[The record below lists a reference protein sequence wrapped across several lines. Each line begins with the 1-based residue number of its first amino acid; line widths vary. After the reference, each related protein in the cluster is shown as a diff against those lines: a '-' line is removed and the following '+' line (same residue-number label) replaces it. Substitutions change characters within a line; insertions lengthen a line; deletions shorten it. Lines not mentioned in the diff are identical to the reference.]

1 MLEDNPFRS
10 LIRRIRAGDEAAAAE
25 LVRNY
30 EPVVRRAARLRLV
43 DSRLQCLFDSLDISQ
58 SVFASFFLRAAL
70 GQYEL
75 DRPEQLLNL
84 LLNMSRKK
92 LVDHARRQGAAR
104 RDYRRGMGELPEH
117 AFISPE
123 PDPVRQVA
131 ARELLQN
138 FRKRLTEEECRLVD
152 LRAAGH
158 NWNQIAA
165 EEGKSADT
173 LRKKLARAVNRVA
186 ADLGLDWMSDE

>member
-10 LIRRIRAGDEAAAAE
+10 LIRRIRAGDETAAAE

-30 EPVVRRAARLRLV
+30 EPIIRRAARLRLV

-92 LVDHARRQGAAR
+92 LVDHARHQGAAR
-104 RDYRRGMGELPEH
+104 RDYRRGQGDVAEH
-117 AFISPE
+117 TFVSPE
-123 PDPVRQVA
+123 PEPSRQVA
-131 ARELLQN
+131 ARELLQK

-158 NWNQIAA
+158 NWNEIAA

-186 ADLGLDWMSDE
+186 ADLGFDWMSNG